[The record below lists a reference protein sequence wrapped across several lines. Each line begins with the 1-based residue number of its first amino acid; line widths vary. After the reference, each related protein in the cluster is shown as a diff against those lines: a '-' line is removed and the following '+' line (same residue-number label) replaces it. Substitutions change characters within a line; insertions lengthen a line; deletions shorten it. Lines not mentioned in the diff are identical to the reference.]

1 MVIVICKIDDT
12 VAETL
17 GTLWIGSEG
26 QLVEVKVSLIFWK
39 EVGLAAVFRP
49 FPGFINLREGLNVQL
64 ECFLP
69 SPQPS
74 SAS

>member
-1 MVIVICKIDDT
+1 MVIVICKIDDIE
-12 VAETL
+12 AETL
-17 GTLWIGSEG
+17 GTRWIGSEG